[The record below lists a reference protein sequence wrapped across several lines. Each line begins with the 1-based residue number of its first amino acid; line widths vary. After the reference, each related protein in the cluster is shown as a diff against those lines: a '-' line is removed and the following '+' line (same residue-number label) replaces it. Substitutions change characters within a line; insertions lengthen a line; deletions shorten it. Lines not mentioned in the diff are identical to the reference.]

1 MLWFLTLFS
10 EESLSSKRDS
20 YSGLDMNWNYDIYYY
35 LGKWNLKSE
44 NTSTS
49 KVHQEMV
56 LCGSTET
63 HKKKKGNLDKEKAEP
78 VESIEIGKVEN
89 FL

>member
-1 MLWFLTLFS
+1 
-10 EESLSSKRDS
+10 
-20 YSGLDMNWNYDIYYY
+20 
-35 LGKWNLKSE
+35 
-44 NTSTS
+44 
-49 KVHQEMV
+49 MV